1 MIRRLSR
8 TPGSCGRV
16 YFPFGRPEGALKATL
31 ALLECVLHKDMVMPP
46 SQDEVRGVIKKCLEN
61 AALVNYT
68 KLSADTRIE
77 GGCLRLVR
85 VGWRRG
91 GGVCCAAVSW

>member
-1 MIRRLSR
+1 MF
-8 TPGSCGRV
+8 
-16 YFPFGRPEGALKATL
+16 FPFGRPEGALKATL

-77 GGCLRLVR
+77 GEFWGLKLELGHRCWLLVI
-85 VGWRRG
+85 VGAMLS
-91 GGVCCAAVSW
+91 VLIVNDV